1 MPRRKPSPNFR
12 PSATTHAATNAR
24 QLIASAAARL
34 MAEDGIDDYGLA
46 KRKAAHQLGADP
58 RTGLPGN
65 DEIERELRN
74 YQALFQEEEQPERL
88 RELRQAA
95 VNLMHLLREFHPYLT
110 GAVLDGTAG
119 RYATIELDIFA
130 DSSKDVEIM
139 LLSNNIRYQS
149 DENLHHGHNAAE
161 TRLHLDWEACPVS
174 LTVFPLTAERSHP
187 RNVHTGR
194 ARARAAPSAVAA
206 LLLESRSPP

>member
-1 MPRRKPSPNFR
+1 MPRRKPAQTRRHS
-12 PSATTHAATNAR
+12 SADTR
-24 QLIASAAARL
+24 QLIASVAARL

-46 KRKAAHQLGADP
+46 KRKAAQQLGVDT
-58 RTGLPGN
+58 RNGLPGN
-65 DEIERELRN
+65 DEVERELRS
-74 YQALFQEEEQPERL
+74 YQALFQDEEQPARL
-88 RELRQAA
+88 YELRQAA
-95 VNLMHLLREFHPYLT
+95 LDLMHLLHDFRPHLT

-149 DENLHHGHNAAE
+149 DENIHHRPRGQQGAE
-161 TRLHLDWEACPVS
+161 TRLHVDWGDCPAR
-174 LTVFPLTAERSHP
+174 LTVFPLTAERNQP

-194 ARARAAPSAVAA
+194 TRDRAAPAAVAA
-206 LLLESRSPP
+206 LLNETTPSP